1 MKTSL
6 LTSNWVQI
14 PLAIL
19 LLILI
24 FFYLKAKLMDEGN
37 ESSQSTW
44 NKEMQND
51 SFRPLTQITILNPQ
65 IKVGDVASVN
75 EAFGYIQLVNS
86 GLNPLFLDHI
96 ETSCDCTTG
105 EFKEAEVK
113 PGDTLSIKV
122 NYIKRKTGYFYQDIM
137 LYGNFSDSPA
147 MVSIEGSFH

>member
-19 LLILI
+19 LMILI

-37 ESSQSTW
+37 ESSQNTW

-51 SFRPLTQITILNPQ
+51 SVRPLTQITILNPQ

-75 EAFGYIQLVNS
+75 EAFGYTI
-86 GLNPLFLDHI
+86 
-96 ETSCDCTTG
+96 G
-105 EFKEAEVK
+105 EQWF
-113 PGDTLSIKV
+113 
-122 NYIKRKTGYFYQDIM
+122 
-137 LYGNFSDSPA
+137 
-147 MVSIEGSFH
+147 